1 MKKKLFLILKKII
14 TISIYCIVTNFNG
27 QNIKGYVLDEITKE
41 PLISASVYFN
51 NTTLGVIT
59 NNKGYFEIEKPK
71 IKTELV
77 ISFLGYK
84 DKIIKEFNEEKINN
98 FLMIIK
104 SNELDEVIIYYNDPL
119 TREQKLRMFRKDF
132 LGNIKNKKCKI
143 ENENDLILR
152 YNSRNKTLKVRSK
165 KPIIIFNDYLG
176 YKLEFSLIQFLTEYK
191 GFGGKKVSYYGTTKF
206 STLTQKKKY
215 IKRRKKTYLGS
226 TLHFMRSI
234 YTNSLKLNKFGFI
247 KKRMIVNAK
256 SLIEIKVIEKIAH
269 IKTKTDTLS
278 IVYYKN
284 KRNKQS
290 KIIIESRE
298 FIIDEYGNYSS
309 NPQILFSGE
318 MGSQKTCQM
327 LPLNYSIT
335 KE

>member
-247 KKRMIVNAK
+247 KKGMIVNAK
-256 SLIEIKVIEKIAH
+256 SLIEIKVIKKIAH

-284 KRNKQS
+284 KINKQS

>member
-247 KKRMIVNAK
+247 KKGMIVNAK

>member
-1 MKKKLFLILKKII
+1 MKKKIFLILKKII

-247 KKRMIVNAK
+247 KKGMIVNAK

-284 KRNKQS
+284 KINKQS

>member
-1 MKKKLFLILKKII
+1 MEKKIFLIVKKLLI
-14 TISIYCIVTNFNG
+14 ISIYFIVSNSNG
-27 QNIKGYVLDEITKE
+27 QTIKGYVLDKITKE

-59 NNKGYFEIEKPK
+59 NNNGYFEIEKPK

-77 ISFLGYK
+77 IRFLGYK
-84 DKIIKEFNEEKINN
+84 DKIITEFNDKRIFN
-98 FLMIIK
+98 FFMIVK
-104 SNELDEVIIYYNDPL
+104 SNELNEVVISYNDPL
-119 TREQKLRMFRKDF
+119 TREQKLKMFKKGF
-132 LGNIKNKKCKI
+132 LGNAENKKCKI

-165 KPIIIFNDYLG
+165 KPIIILNNYLG

-206 STLTQKKKY
+206 SNLTQKKKF

-234 YTNSLKLNKFGFI
+234 YTNSLNLNKFGFI
-247 KKRMIVNAK
+247 KNGMIVNSK
-256 SLIEIKVIEKIAH
+256 SLIETKLIDKIAH

-284 KRNKQS
+284 KKNKQS
-290 KIIIESRE
+290 KIIIENRK
-298 FIIDEYGNYSS
+298 FIIDEYGNYTS
-309 NPQILFSGE
+309 NPQIMFSGE
-318 MGSQKTCQM
+318 MGSQKTCKM